1 MLLGAVMFILVLVA
15 LLAVATAQSGSP
27 QYIQGQWI
35 VSDDS
40 PQYEEVD
47 GLAVQGRIWPAMP
60 PDVVELVTEDKN
72 LLTTQGPYVM
82 KEQDSD
88 KGEDSA
94 VWKIALVAAILLVS
108 IVGSLSMAYYM
119 CVWRGGRINYQH
131 QKEIYT

>member
-1 MLLGAVMFILVLVA
+1 MLFLDLVLVA
-15 LLAVATAQSGSP
+15 LLALSTGQSGNP
-27 QYIQGQWI
+27 PYAQGQWI
-35 VSDDS
+35 AGDDS

-47 GLAVQGRIWPAMP
+47 GLAAQGRMWPAGP

-72 LLTTQGPYVM
+72 LLTTQRPFVM

-119 CVWRGGRINYQH
+119 CVWRGGRINYQQ
-131 QKEIYT
+131 QKEISA